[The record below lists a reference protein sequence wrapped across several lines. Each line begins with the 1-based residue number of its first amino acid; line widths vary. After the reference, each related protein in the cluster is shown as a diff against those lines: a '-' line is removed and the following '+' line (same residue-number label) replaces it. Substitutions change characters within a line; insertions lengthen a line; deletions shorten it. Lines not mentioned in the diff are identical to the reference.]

1 MAGLS
6 WRGKRTLDFPR
17 FAGYND
23 HDQEVRI
30 NSDVH
35 QSGAPGRCSF
45 RAALISSFDS
55 QVSGSEEGRA
65 VLTSTAKTPA
75 CTTPRTGDIQKNGGT
90 PCAPPF
96 SLFHR
101 ARRILS
107 FRKRENGGCI
117 APAIADCQ
125 SPARTGDYKKG
136 GTSCPIR
143 YTSSPLAAPKTR

>member
-35 QSGAPGRCSF
+35 QRGAPGSCSF

-117 APAIADCQ
+117 EPAIFMAEIL
-125 SPARTGDYKKG
+125 PRPKG
-136 GTSCPIR
+136 GHPPPFHVKHFKRILQTCNIV
-143 YTSSPLAAPKTR
+143 